1 MNERILGFDIGAD
14 FSWSGVRRIIL
25 ITGAI
30 QFFVA
35 LEGSML
41 FPLGPILS
49 MALHFDPRHLGYL
62 NGTFLTAA
70 ALSGIVGAFVIDR
83 FERRTALA
91 AMLGALA
98 ICTALAGLSTDL
110 ETLLIFRFAAGIFGG
125 PALATGLAL
134 IADTVPVRVR
144 GRAIAF
150 VTLGH
155 AVAIIMGVPIS
166 MQLAAWF
173 GWEANFFIIGG
184 IGFGLAITA
193 LLGLPRSVATQ
204 AAAKISHI
212 LAEFGQMLRWKA
224 TPLAI
229 ISGMLVAATSNML
242 AANLAPF
249 FVYNLGFPAQKMGWV
264 WMCGGF
270 FGLVGAQA
278 AGNLAD
284 RLGAVRI
291 LWIVSVLAVGAF
303 GVIFVMDPPPLP
315 VVLLFCSFSFCSNSR
330 MVLVSVINSMVPP
343 PGQRGRFLSLANAF
357 NQAGSAI
364 ALVMA
369 SKILGTTPSGAFSHV
384 QILGWIAIVAAVIS
398 PMLAT
403 LLKRR
408 QVAVG

>member
-1 MNERILGFDIGAD
+1 VSERILGADIAPA
-14 FSWSGVRRIIL
+14 FSWSGVRRIIV

-62 NGTFLTAA
+62 NGAFLTAA
-70 ALSGIVGAFVIDR
+70 ALSGIAGAFFIDR

-91 AMLGALA
+91 TMLGALA
-98 ICTALAGLSTDL
+98 ICTGLAGLSTDL
-110 ETLLIFRFAAGIFGG
+110 ETLLIFRFAAGIVGG
-125 PALATGLAL
+125 PAMATGLAL
-134 IADTVPVRVR
+134 IADTVPVHVR
-144 GRAIAF
+144 GRAVAF

-173 GWEANFFIIGG
+173 GWKANFFIIGT
-184 IGFGLAITA
+184 IGFGLAIAA

-204 AAAKISHI
+204 AAAKVSYI
-212 LAEFGQMLRWKA
+212 LADFGRMLRWKA

-229 ISGMLVAATSNML
+229 VSGTMVSATSNML

-249 FVYNLGFPAQKMGWV
+249 FVYNLGFPAEKMGWV

-270 FGLVGAQA
+270 FGLAGAQG

-284 RLGAVRI
+284 RIGAVRVFFY
-291 LWIVSVLAVGAF
+291 LSVLTVGVFAM
-303 GVIFVMDPPPLP
+303 IFLADPPPLP

-343 PGQRGRFLSLANAF
+343 PGQRGRFLSLATAF
-357 NQAGSAI
+357 NQAGSAV
-364 ALVMA
+364 ALVVA
-369 SKILGTTPSGAFSHV
+369 SKILGTNAAGGFSHV
-384 QILGWIAIVAAVIS
+384 AALGWIAIAATVVS
-398 PMLAT
+398 PILAT
-403 LLKRR
+403 RLKHSIKPN
-408 QVAVG
+408 